1 MQTNM
6 KKRLAVVS
14 GIIVIVVI
22 VVAAIVA
29 GGSAAKTLTVAE
41 AATGNYAGDKVQ
53 VAGNVVT
60 GSFTIE
66 VGQASF
72 SIYDPEDGTTS
83 ELAVRYEG
91 AVSSTFGNEVSA
103 ICTGRMDESGVL
115 LATELVTKCPSK
127 YESGVDALTVT
138 QVFDYGEKIY
148 DKPVKVL
155 AFLAPGSLTTPGQA
169 VRFSL
174 VDEASSTVFLQVQ
187 FDGAIPD
194 AVTDG
199 MQLVVT
205 GNMSA
210 DGIYHATDVAIA
222 K

>member
-6 KKRLAVVS
+6 RKRLAVAS
-14 GIIVIVVI
+14 GIIVIVII

-29 GGSAAKTLTVAE
+29 GGTAAKTLTVAE
-41 AATGNYAGDKVQ
+41 AATGDYAGDKVQ

-66 VGQASF
+66 VGQAVF
-72 SIYDPEDGTTS
+72 SIYDPDDGTAS
-83 ELAVRYEG
+83 KLAVRYEG

-103 ICTGRMDESGVL
+103 IVTGRMDDSGVL
-115 LATELVTKCPSK
+115 QATELVTKCPSK
-127 YESGVDALTVT
+127 YESGVDALSVA
-138 QVFDYGEKIY
+138 QAIDYGEKIY
-148 DKPVKVL
+148 DKPVKIL

-169 VRFSL
+169 VRFAL
-174 VDEASSTVFLQVQ
+174 VDDASSTVFLQVHY
-187 FDGAIPD
+187 DGAIPD

-199 MQLVVT
+199 TQLVVT
-205 GNMSA
+205 GNMTA

-222 K
+222 A